1 MRIKRMNEAKQC
13 KGAPREWIVNIDV
26 VKLKVT
32 LLIQNLQNSNYYS
45 HEINIPME
53 I

>member
-32 LLIQNLQNSNYYS
+32 LRVESLQNSNYYS
-45 HEINIPME
+45 YEINVGMKT
-53 I
+53 